1 MVMTENSQ
9 IHRFFYKSE
18 LIKSDHPYQMYD
30 QCSHPGNHTLPYHNT
45 NSPFAAHFTF
55 DRSDSRH
62 TWCIEQTE
70 YQQRC
75 CCQRVSTE
83 AIFPLK
89 STSRVDT
96 TLSFAINPLI
106 RAVQILQSPSPIG
119 LNIGA
124 RTPATIAR
132 ILSAESFTRFK
143 CRSKLCRNQIIID
156 ASRIIE
162 NALCRKSL
170 LFPTKADLHSLLP
183 ATGNWEVP

>member
-1 MVMTENSQ
+1 MTENSQ

-30 QCSHPGNHTLPYHNT
+30 QRSHPGNHTLPYHNT

-70 YQQRC
+70 YQQGC
-75 CCQRVSTE
+75 CCQRSQYRGNISTE
-83 AIFPLK
+83 KYFQ
-89 STSRVDT
+89 SRYHAF
-96 TLSFAINPLI
+96 FAINPLI
-106 RAVQILQSPSPIG
+106 RAVQILQSPNPIG

-183 ATGNWEVP
+183 AAGNWEVP

>member
-70 YQQRC
+70 YQQGC
-75 CCQRVSTE
+75 CCQRSQYRGNISTE
-83 AIFPLK
+83 KYFQSRYHALFCHKSADKSCTDSPVSQSDWFKYSQRISVSQLGIAGVNIPRTAIFTP
-89 STSRVDT
+89 SR
-96 TLSFAINPLI
+96 FRMI
-106 RAVQILQSPSPIG
+106 
-119 LNIGA
+119 
-124 RTPATIAR
+124 
-132 ILSAESFTRFK
+132 
-143 CRSKLCRNQIIID
+143 
-156 ASRIIE
+156 
-162 NALCRKSL
+162 
-170 LFPTKADLHSLLP
+170 
-183 ATGNWEVP
+183 